1 MNVEL
6 SVRDIPKLIYKN
18 DILKKSIRSLR
29 QNQVFTYDLE
39 NEIEENTELI
49 EQIMQKYLKYEEF
62 YNEHN
67 TSN

>member
-18 DILKKSIRSLR
+18 DILKKSVRSLIH
-29 QNQVFTYDLE
+29 NQVFAYDLE

-49 EQIMQKYLKYEEF
+49 EQIIQKYLKYEEF
-62 YNEHN
+62 YKEHN

>member
-1 MNVEL
+1 MNTEL

-18 DILKKSIRSLR
+18 DILKKSMRSLMH
-29 QNQVFTYDLE
+29 NQVFAYDLE

-49 EQIMQKYLKYEEF
+49 EQIIQKYLKYEEF
-62 YNEHN
+62 YKEHN

>member
-1 MNVEL
+1 MNTEL

-18 DILKKSIRSLR
+18 DILKKSVRSLIH
-29 QNQVFTYDLE
+29 NQVFAYDLE

-49 EQIMQKYLKYEEF
+49 EQIIQKYLKYEEF
-62 YNEHN
+62 YKEHN